1 MAVSVECVITVG
13 QCDRIFDVDASWC
26 GCYSPPLSP
35 AGDRVSRFLKVSGG
49 LHMMG
54 RNFRLTGE

>member
-26 GCYSPPLSP
+26 GCYSPRSLLQVTAYHVS
-35 AGDRVSRFLKVSGG
+35 SRFWVG
-49 LHMMG
+49 
-54 RNFRLTGE
+54 FI